1 MKEMLTGMKCG
12 VILKRLRIEKGMTQ
26 TELASRLNTSNSV
39 ISMIER
45 DKQEITIAFLER
57 YASILSTTVLAIIQE
72 CYTLDGKKFMLA
84 EERSVY
90 EVHSKVDMNILLLIK
105 QNKMLYERMMKN
117 PESVVTL
124 MNYVVIATE
133 TYVKNRY

>member
-1 MKEMLTGMKCG
+1 MLTGMNCG

-57 YASILSTTVLAIIQE
+57 YARVLNTTVLAIIQE
-72 CYTLDGKKFMLA
+72 CYTLDSKKFVLA
-84 EERSVY
+84 EESSVY
-90 EVHSKVDMNILLLIK
+90 EVYSKVDMNILLLIK
-105 QNKMLYERMMKN
+105 QNKKLYERMMKN

-133 TYVKNRY
+133 TYVKNRYE